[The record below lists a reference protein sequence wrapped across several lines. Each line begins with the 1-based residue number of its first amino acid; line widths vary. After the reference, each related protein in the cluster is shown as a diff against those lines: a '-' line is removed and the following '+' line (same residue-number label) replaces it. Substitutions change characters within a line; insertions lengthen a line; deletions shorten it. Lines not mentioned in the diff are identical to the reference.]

1 MLGVVLFQ
9 FLILAEISEKI
20 SYIKLII
27 DISHEIGIPITDSED
42 LVDTAI
48 ILINPK
54 EINYVELKEE
64 ILSYIV
70 INIFSLFCKL

>member
-1 MLGVVLFQ
+1 MKNFMYKKS
-9 FLILAEISEKI
+9 ISEKI
-20 SYIKLII
+20 SYIKLIT
-27 DISHEIGIPITDSED
+27 DISHEVGIPITDSE
-42 LVDTAI
+42 VDTAI

-70 INIFSLFCKL
+70 INIFSLVCKL

>member
-1 MLGVVLFQ
+1 MKNFMYKKS
-9 FLILAEISEKI
+9 ISEKI
-20 SYIKLII
+20 SYIKLIT

>member
-1 MLGVVLFQ
+1 MKNFMYKKS
-9 FLILAEISEKI
+9 ISEKI
-20 SYIKLII
+20 SYIKLIT

-70 INIFSLFCKL
+70 INIFSLVCKL

>member
-1 MLGVVLFQ
+1 MKNF
-9 FLILAEISEKI
+9 IYKKSISEKI

-27 DISHEIGIPITDSED
+27 DISHEIGISITDSED

-48 ILINPK
+48 IFINPK
-54 EINYVELKEE
+54 EINYEELKEE

>member
-1 MLGVVLFQ
+1 MKNFMYKKS
-9 FLILAEISEKI
+9 ISEKI
-20 SYIKLII
+20 SYIKLIT
-27 DISHEIGIPITDSED
+27 DISHEIGISITDSED

-54 EINYVELKEE
+54 EINYVELKQE

-70 INIFSLFCKL
+70 INIFSLVCKL

>member
-1 MLGVVLFQ
+1 MYKKS
-9 FLILAEISEKI
+9 ISEKI
-20 SYIKLII
+20 SYIKLIT

-70 INIFSLFCKL
+70 INIFSLVCKL

>member
-1 MLGVVLFQ
+1 MKNF
-9 FLILAEISEKI
+9 IYKKSISEKI

>member
-1 MLGVVLFQ
+1 MKNF
-9 FLILAEISEKI
+9 IYKKSISEKI
-20 SYIKLII
+20 SYIKLIT

>member
-1 MLGVVLFQ
+1 MKNFMYKKS
-9 FLILAEISEKI
+9 ISEKI
-20 SYIKLII
+20 SYIKLIT

-70 INIFSLFCKL
+70 INIFSLFCT

>member
-1 MLGVVLFQ
+1 MKNFMYKKS
-9 FLILAEISEKI
+9 ISEII
-20 SYIKLII
+20 SYIKLIT

-54 EINYVELKEE
+54 EINYAELKEE

>member
-1 MLGVVLFQ
+1 MKNFMYKKST
-9 FLILAEISEKI
+9 SEKI

>member
-1 MLGVVLFQ
+1 MKNFMYKKS
-9 FLILAEISEKI
+9 ISEKI

-27 DISHEIGIPITDSED
+27 DISHEIGIPITDSEN

>member
-1 MLGVVLFQ
+1 MKNFMYKKS
-9 FLILAEISEKI
+9 ISEKI
-20 SYIKLII
+20 SYIKLIT

-70 INIFSLFCKL
+70 IDIFSLVCKL

>member
-1 MLGVVLFQ
+1 MKNF
-9 FLILAEISEKI
+9 IYKKSISEKI

-70 INIFSLFCKL
+70 INIFSLVCKL

>member
-1 MLGVVLFQ
+1 MKNFMYKKS
-9 FLILAEISEKI
+9 ISEKI
-20 SYIKLII
+20 SYIKLIT

-54 EINYVELKEE
+54 EINYEELKEE

>member
-1 MLGVVLFQ
+1 MKNFMYKKS
-9 FLILAEISEKI
+9 IPEKI

-27 DISHEIGIPITDSED
+27 DISHEIGISITDSED

-70 INIFSLFCKL
+70 INIFSLVCKL

>member
-1 MLGVVLFQ
+1 MKNFMYKKS
-9 FLILAEISEKI
+9 ISEKI
-20 SYIKLII
+20 SYIKLIT
-27 DISHEIGIPITDSED
+27 DLSHEIGIPITDSED

>member
-1 MLGVVLFQ
+1 MKNFMYKKS
-9 FLILAEISEKI
+9 ISEKI
-20 SYIKLII
+20 SYIKLITY
-27 DISHEIGIPITDSED
+27 ISHEVGIPITDSED

>member
-1 MLGVVLFQ
+1 MKNFMYKKS
-9 FLILAEISEKI
+9 ISEKI

-70 INIFSLFCKL
+70 INIFSLVCRL

>member
-1 MLGVVLFQ
+1 MKNFMYKKS
-9 FLILAEISEKI
+9 ISEKI
-20 SYIKLII
+20 SYIKLIT

-54 EINYVELKEE
+54 EINYVEMKEE

-70 INIFSLFCKL
+70 INIFSLVCKL

>member
-1 MLGVVLFQ
+1 MKNFMYKKS
-9 FLILAEISEKI
+9 ISEKI
-20 SYIKLII
+20 SYIKLIT
-27 DISHEIGIPITDSED
+27 DISHEVGIPITDSED

-70 INIFSLFCKL
+70 INIFSLVCKL

>member
-1 MLGVVLFQ
+1 MKNFMYKKS
-9 FLILAEISEKI
+9 IPKKI
-20 SYIKLII
+20 SHIKLII
-27 DISHEIGIPITDSED
+27 DISHEIGISITDSED

-70 INIFSLFCKL
+70 INIFSLVCKL

>member
-1 MLGVVLFQ
+1 MKNFMYKKS
-9 FLILAEISEKI
+9 ISEKI
-20 SYIKLII
+20 SYIKLIT

-70 INIFSLFCKL
+70 IDIFSLFCKL

>member
-1 MLGVVLFQ
+1 MKNFMYKKS
-9 FLILAEISEKI
+9 ISEKI

-70 INIFSLFCKL
+70 IDIFSLFCKL

>member
-1 MLGVVLFQ
+1 MKNFMYKKS
-9 FLILAEISEKI
+9 ISEKI

-70 INIFSLFCKL
+70 INNFSLFCKL

>member
-1 MLGVVLFQ
+1 MKNFMYKKS
-9 FLILAEISEKI
+9 ISEKI

-27 DISHEIGIPITDSED
+27 DISHEIVIPITDSED

>member
-1 MLGVVLFQ
+1 MKNFMYKKS
-9 FLILAEISEKI
+9 ISEKI
-20 SYIKLII
+20 SYIKLIT

-54 EINYVELKEE
+54 KINYVELKEE

>member
-1 MLGVVLFQ
+1 MKNF
-9 FLILAEISEKI
+9 IYKKSISEKI

-54 EINYVELKEE
+54 EINYAELKEE

>member
-1 MLGVVLFQ
+1 MKNFMYKKS
-9 FLILAEISEKI
+9 ISEKI
-20 SYIKLII
+20 SYIKLIT

-48 ILINPK
+48 ILINTK

>member
-1 MLGVVLFQ
+1 MKNFMYKKS
-9 FLILAEISEKI
+9 ISEKI
-20 SYIKLII
+20 SYIKLITN
-27 DISHEIGIPITDSED
+27 ISHEIGIPITDSED

>member
-1 MLGVVLFQ
+1 MKNFMYKKS
-9 FLILAEISEKI
+9 ISEKI
-20 SYIKLII
+20 SYIKLITE
-27 DISHEIGIPITDSED
+27 ISHEIGIPITDSED